1 MAGKQTDKKADKCTR
16 DMITHSSVCAAY
28 PKSKMTKC
36 LRDADFIFKGCVKE
50 TSGVNAGDA
59 SSNQTYPTSNSSS
72 MAAIR
77 YNGLT
82 SNGDIYNNGK
92 LASFVHEG
100 VRYTNR
106 RPGPR
111 G

>member
-1 MAGKQTDKKADKCTR
+1 MAHTDNKADKCTR
-16 DMITHSSVCAAY
+16 DMITHSAVCAAY

-59 SSNQTYPTSNSSS
+59 YNHSSDFPAFNSSS
-72 MAAIR
+72 AAQIR
-77 YNGLT
+77 YTGEAL
-82 SNGDIYNNGK
+82 NGDVYNNGK
-92 LASFVHEG
+92 LASFVYEG

-106 RPGPR
+106 RIGPR